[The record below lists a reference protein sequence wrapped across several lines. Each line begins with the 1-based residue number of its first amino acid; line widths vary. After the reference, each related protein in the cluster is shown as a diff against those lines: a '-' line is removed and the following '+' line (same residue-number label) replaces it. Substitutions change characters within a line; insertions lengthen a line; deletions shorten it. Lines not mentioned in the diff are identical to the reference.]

1 MSEEKK
7 SLPDFEKSLAELEKL
22 VEQLESGELSLDESL
37 EQFKR
42 GVQLTRECQQV
53 LDQAQLTVEKLL
65 GDDEPLKSEPFQ
77 PDD

>member
-1 MSEEKK
+1 MSEETK

-37 EQFKR
+37 DQFKR

-53 LDQAQLTVEKLL
+53 LEHAQLTVEKLL
-65 GDDEPLKSEPFQ
+65 GDDEPLKSEPFN